1 MNRQRIG
8 AIATVLIALSQSLP
22 VWGQTQQVGYY
33 PAPELANVPGLIYDP
48 PPEAFSPTFNQIPG
62 ATAPG
67 NIISANPGESR
78 AWQTGAPITDVAKFR
93 DLEDNPQFAGFTKMS
108 LRDFSQNIGTDIGG
122 VPLKDIELVN
132 GLNLEQVKTIYN
144 NGDIKIKDSLPVVQ
158 AVIGVVFDPN
168 GATQQVKQNALSTGQ
183 KILINKLRE
192 IESLKDVPFED
203 LLQGDW
209 RGTITHGEQV
219 LLRELGD
226 QMPEHLRR
234 LPIGSLTISV
244 IEGDWS
250 AVRQQAQ
257 DYTINEIHEM
267 TLNEALE
274 RFPELQKIPIGSIAA
289 IANQP
294 LDQSLP
300 QIADLA
306 IENIPGLED
315 KFLSAVPGLGDSPIG
330 AVLADVIIAFIA
342 GDVFAKFDIAH
353 SGQQGPE
360 EFNGR
365 PLSGGTP
372 DNKFKV
378 IPGIKSTDSKS
389 DEPKKGFPRWEMK
402 PAEPGGML
410 DNEPLLGKEWMDRVQ
425 KVPGCKGFLC
435 IFGRWEPAGIKPVRQ
450 APAKFSLGETTEYAD
465 KPSTSRVHVDFN
477 FCITIMFTEHC
488 IAHILSFKTPW
499 KVQDGSLFPVL
510 ARRRVQDYFPG
521 VDSENRTVDFCKPP
535 TFLAS
540 ASQSE
545 TAGSSPPDPDTQY
558 GHHPYEETKED
569 LYEVTSVDGVK
580 EGLTED
586 AAQAFEQ
593 MHADA
598 AAQGLDIR
606 AVSGFRDVASQ
617 EQLWKE
623 QVASQGSPEAA
634 AKISAPPGHS
644 EHHTGL
650 AVDVGTN
657 TNPNLDSSFAN
668 TPEYAWLQE
677 NAGKYGFELSFPEG
691 NSQGVSFEPWHWRYV
706 GSEQA
711 AATFSPAADDGH
723 NHGTSTSSTPADPDH
738 NLRQYLARI
747 ALGESNGGTNIG
759 PNPETAAYG
768 EYQFIP
774 ETRNTILER
783 YGIDAWSENKAE
795 RDRAAIALIQDYGKE
810 VGTDIIGLI
819 EAGEFEQADQLL
831 GQHVYSAGGNVI
843 RYGQFTSL
851 PGGAEESRYWSDPAI
866 LAQYGPDGQA
876 PDAGSAP
883 LLAGINASSQ
893 RCNPAQL
900 ASNESG
906 QSDVVQPEGN
916 GVATGE
922 FINPVSGYPVTDTYG
937 YKEWR
942 GREHSGIDYR
952 TPLGTPI
959 NASDGGIIE
968 ETGYDPDG
976 YGYFVVV
983 NHQNGYSTLYGHLS
997 EIQVKEGQKVTK
1009 GKPIAVSGNTGF
1021 STGPHL
1027 HFEVIKTQNGV
1038 TPRKGGTVNPELFI
1052 NIYQ

>member
-1 MNRQRIG
+1 
-8 AIATVLIALSQSLP
+8 
-22 VWGQTQQVGYY
+22 
-33 PAPELANVPGLIYDP
+33 
-48 PPEAFSPTFNQIPG
+48 
-62 ATAPG
+62 
-67 NIISANPGESR
+67 
-78 AWQTGAPITDVAKFR
+78 
-93 DLEDNPQFAGFTKMS
+93 
-108 LRDFSQNIGTDIGG
+108 
-122 VPLKDIELVN
+122 
-132 GLNLEQVKTIYN
+132 
-144 NGDIKIKDSLPVVQ
+144 
-158 AVIGVVFDPN
+158 
-168 GATQQVKQNALSTGQ
+168 
-183 KILINKLRE
+183 
-192 IESLKDVPFED
+192 
-203 LLQGDW
+203 
-209 RGTITHGEQV
+209 
-219 LLRELGD
+219 
-226 QMPEHLRR
+226 
-234 LPIGSLTISV
+234 
-244 IEGDWS
+244 
-250 AVRQQAQ
+250 
-257 DYTINEIHEM
+257 
-267 TLNEALE
+267 
-274 RFPELQKIPIGSIAA
+274 
-289 IANQP
+289 
-294 LDQSLP
+294 LP

-723 NHGTSTSSTPADPDH
+723 NHGTSTPADPDH
-738 NLRQYLARI
+738 NLKQYLARI
-747 ALGESNGGTNIG
+747 AAGESTGGTNWN
-759 PNPETAAYG
+759 PNAETGAYG
-768 EYQFIP
+768 IYQFTP
-774 ETRNTILER
+774 ETRTTVLER
-783 YGIDAWSENKAE
+783 TGLDGWSRDPSIAAQAAVEWIKIIGAE
-795 RDRAAIALIQDYGKE
+795 KGVDLIAAIQQGDFAL
-810 VGTDIIGLI
+810 
-819 EAGEFEQADQLL
+819 ADRVL
-831 GQHVYSAGGNVI
+831 SES
-843 RYGQFTSL
+843 QFTSL
-851 PGGAEESRYWSDPAI
+851 PGGPEQSAIWSNPENFNI
-866 LAQYGPDGQA
+866 YGPTG
-876 PDAGSAP
+876 DASTNLP
-883 LLAGINASSQ
+883 TTLASSGVPCQ
-893 RCNPAQL
+893 STEI
-900 ASNESG
+900 ASAENVAIG
-906 QSDVVQPEGN
+906 SDGD
-916 GVATGE
+916 GIATGNLGLPLPKGSYT
-922 FINPVSGYPVTDTYG
+922 FTDYFSHDHPD
-937 YKEWR
+937 R
-942 GREHSGIDYR
+942 GRPHLGVDLAAP
-952 TPLGTPI
+952 TGTPVYSADGGQVDLVGWDKGYGNFI
-959 NASDGGIIE
+959 VVGHSDG
-968 ETGYDPDG
+968 TA
-976 YGYFVVV
+976 
-983 NHQNGYSTLYGHLS
+983 TLYAHLS
-997 EIQVKEGQKVTK
+997 EVNVRQGQPVSAKHK
-1009 GKPIAVSGNTGF
+1009 IGAVGSTGR
-1021 STGPHL
+1021 SSGPHL
-1027 HFEVIKTQNGV
+1027 HFEVIEGYSLGNPYSGV
-1038 TPRKGGTVNPELFI
+1038 RVNPEKYYRF
-1052 NIYQ
+1052 